1 MKNFKK
7 LIDLRRK
14 EEIKEIKS
22 LTLKDRIRLTE
33 KLLRETPFCVP
44 KIKDRDSPVAL
55 SILLKKKKKN
65 AK

>member
-14 EEIKEIKS
+14 EEIEEIKA
-22 LTLKDRIRLTE
+22 LTLKDRIKLTE
-33 KLLRETPFCVP
+33 KFLSETPFYIP
-44 KIKDRDSPVAL
+44 KIKERNSPVAL
-55 SILLKKKKKN
+55 STLLKKKNKN